1 MFSFPP
7 CCRTQ
12 DTSLYSN
19 MQDPISLESGERMGI
34 TKGTLTWMEQGRTT
48 PSAPGVTA
56 SPRKALQ
63 EIYREILHKNT
74 AASPGDHTQEVQSKE
89 RGRNASCPCSCRLHR
104 AQVPWSKFAP
114 RAASF
119 SPPLFLHDATGII
132 LLVKRCTSSLEL
144 LLLENSISCPGNAA
158 QWSTGAWI
166 SPEFKAVQK
175 THRNPGLSSENHLF
189 FVPSWICWWLEG
201 GMWWACVSWSAGN
214 FTILKTIKRLIS
226 KTASPQNKVNES
238 PLLFTTGFLSTS
250 RYFLRDVPRIYYFL
264 NGSASFL
271 LKM

>member
-104 AQVPWSKFAP
+104 AQVLWSKFAP

-189 FVPSWICWWLEG
+189 FCLQL
-201 GMWWACVSWSAGN
+201 N
-214 FTILKTIKRLIS
+214 
-226 KTASPQNKVNES
+226 
-238 PLLFTTGFLSTS
+238 LLVTG
-250 RYFLRDVPRIYYFL
+250 RRDVMGMCFMVCREFYNIKNNKKIDLQNCLPPKQSKWVTPPFYHWFSIYIKILFKRC
-264 NGSASFL
+264 S
-271 LKM
+271 